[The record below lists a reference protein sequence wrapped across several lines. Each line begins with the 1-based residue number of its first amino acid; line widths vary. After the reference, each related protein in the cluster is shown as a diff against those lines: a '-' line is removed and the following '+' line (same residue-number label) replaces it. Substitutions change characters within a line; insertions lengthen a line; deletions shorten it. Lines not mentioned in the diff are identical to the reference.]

1 MRFGIAGNTSKPL
14 LWEPVATLLH
24 WMHHQRIDYCLHPT
38 IAEGLEKRQL
48 IDLSMIELPS
58 AENLGEEADIILSF
72 GGDGTLLNTAH
83 EIGIHQT
90 PLLGVNI
97 GRLGFLADVEVG
109 QVQAAVEQILADHFR
124 IEPRLVLAAEFIQ
137 NGQPRQYWALN
148 EFVLARGS
156 PLAMIS
162 LDVKVDGIPLNTY
175 WADGLIFATPTGST
189 AYSLSVGGPI
199 VLPGAEVIILS
210 PLSPHTLTVRPIV
223 LPAQSHIEVQ
233 VDAGD
238 QEYLL
243 AADGRSKMLDEQ
255 RLPIT
260 VRQAQH
266 RIHLVKLLDQH
277 YFQTLRNKLAWGVRQ
292 HKGPQP

>member
-1 MRFGIAGNTSKPL
+1 MRFGIAGNADKPL
-14 LWEPVATLLH
+14 LWTPVAELIQ
-24 WMHHQRIDYCLHPT
+24 WMHERDIDYCLHPL
-38 IAEGLEKRQL
+38 IAEGLRVRQTL
-48 IDLSMIELPS
+48 DAALLDEHCT
-58 AENLGEEADIILSF
+58 ANLGLDADIVLSF

-97 GRLGFLADVEVG
+97 GRLGFLADVEIG
-109 QVQAAVEQILADHFR
+109 QVQQAVAEILAGRYR
-124 IEPRLVLAAEFIQ
+124 IEPRLVLAAEFEIE
-137 NGQPRQYWALN
+137 GERKQYWALN

-162 LDVKVDGIPLNTY
+162 LDVKVDDIPLNTY

-199 VLPGAEVIILS
+199 VMPGSDVILIS
-210 PLSPHTLTVRPIV
+210 PLSPHTLTVRPFV
-223 LPAQSHIEVQ
+223 LPASCRIEVQ

-238 QEYLL
+238 QAYLL
-243 AADGRSKMLDEQ
+243 AADGKSKLIDEQ

-260 VRQAQH
+260 VRQARH
-266 RIHLVKLLDQH
+266 RIHLIKLLDQH

-292 HKGPQP
+292 HK